1 MLLFAFIMQFFSTI
15 STTAGPMVRSQWAG
29 VKVLQQQM
37 FIMGSMLVMM
47 LATWVYKEYFLQ
59 LSWRK
64 AILFAILG
72 VTVSDSIPT
81 FLAVFGVVRN
91 QYFFLG
97 EDILGAVPS
106 TALSL
111 VLNLMV
117 IELAEPGREGL
128 CYGLIGTVMHASQP
142 IATAMSNQVF
152 GLFQPNLSDPRNYL
166 ADTPSFRN
174 TVALSYALAYG
185 ASMLGACALP
195 LIPKQKADVQRR
207 KKEWSASLP
216 MAILVLGIPALCL
229 PYGVAVLL
237 LSSQPETACM
247 RWIGGPGCP

>member
-1 MLLFAFIMQFFSTI
+1 MQFFSTI
-15 STTAGPMVRSQWAG
+15 STTAGPMVRSQWAE

-37 FIMGSMLVMM
+37 FLMGTMLVMM
-47 LATWVYKEYFLQ
+47 LATWVYKEYFLNTC
-59 LSWRK
+59 WRK
-64 AILFAILG
+64 AIL
-72 VTVSDSIPT
+72 
-81 FLAVFGVVRN
+81 LAVFGLTISDSVPTFLTVFNVVRD

-97 EDILGAVPS
+97 EDIIGAVP
-106 TALSL
+106 TTTLSL

-174 TVALSYALAYG
+174 TVALSYVLAYG
-185 ASMLGACALP
+185 TSVLGTLALP
-195 LIPKQKADVQRR
+195 LIPKQKADAQLR
-207 KKEWSASLP
+207 KKEWSSSTA
-216 MAILVLGIPALCL
+216 MATLVLGIPALCL

-247 RWIGGPGCP
+247 RWIGGPGCH